1 MKKISLL
8 ILVLILN
15 HNYLFSQKTQKQIQV
30 EKYLQKYKESE
41 SNWETSDIKS
51 LLENKLDHSKAS
63 KSETQK
69 WIIDKLN
76 LYVKKEWIV
85 KGEDH
90 WDPVFSRTTNDYTT
104 YTVLSKEISFDNEY
118 LIISYKFKITDTDS
132 YGKVEFRNS
141 TYKINISNLADLWY
155 NQDHFTFSEFDN
167 KITQIYF
174 EFGKETDIG
183 FRMKKA
189 IVHLCS
195 FYWKKV
201 ENETF

>member
-15 HNYLFSQKTQKQIQV
+15 QNYLFSQKTQKQIAI
-30 EKYLQKYKESE
+30 EKYIQKDNESE
-41 SNWETSDIKS
+41 SNWRSSDIKR

-76 LYVKKEWIV
+76 LYIKKEWIE
-85 KGEDH
+85 KGMDY
-90 WDPVFSRTTNDYTT
+90 WDPVLSRTTNDYTT
-104 YTVLSKEISFDNEY
+104 YTVLSKQISFDNEY

-132 YGKVEFRNS
+132 YGKVEFKNW
-141 TYKINISNLADLWY
+141 TYKINISNLADLYY
-155 NQDHFTFSEFDN
+155 NQDHFTFTEFDN

-201 ENETF
+201 GNETF